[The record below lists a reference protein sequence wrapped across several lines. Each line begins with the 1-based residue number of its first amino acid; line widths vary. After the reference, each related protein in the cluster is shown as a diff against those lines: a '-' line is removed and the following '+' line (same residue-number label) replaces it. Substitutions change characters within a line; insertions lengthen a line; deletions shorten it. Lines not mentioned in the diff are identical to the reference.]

1 VTPPLLIALLIAC
14 ALGLALSAYRSDLST
29 EALWTAL
36 LSPEGR
42 RRRRMVR
49 ALVAAQREA
58 IAHAYLLSEAARL
71 GGDEAEADRL
81 FQLAVNYERSLAPE
95 ARRIE
100 SGLAACRRMLSA
112 LLR

>member
-1 VTPPLLIALLIAC
+1 M
-14 ALGLALSAYRSDLST
+14 ST

-42 RRRRMVR
+42 RRRRLAR
-49 ALVAAQREA
+49 ALVAAQHEA
-58 IAHAYLLSEAARL
+58 IAHAYLQSEAARL
-71 GGDEAEADRL
+71 GGYKVEAERL